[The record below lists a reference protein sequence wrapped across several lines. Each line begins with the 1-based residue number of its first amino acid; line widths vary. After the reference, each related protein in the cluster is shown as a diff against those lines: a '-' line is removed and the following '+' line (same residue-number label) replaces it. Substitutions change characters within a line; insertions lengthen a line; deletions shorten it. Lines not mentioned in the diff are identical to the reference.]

1 MKRKDWISTLALL
14 LILGIAF
21 IGEQFRSNGLWGD
34 AAINLSLVLLPLL
47 VFYIVAVVARNRKGS
62 YVKFWRML
70 SYVCIAIA
78 VFFLFAISVPFM
90 HYFNVQNRQNKV
102 KEKVGMIIADCD
114 KMLSEYDEQVKHRY
128 TTYNSDLQSAVNE
141 RKWNVLD
148 NAIPGA
154 DPHAPNFVTSTSD
167 SWKVNMFAHHSEM
180 KKNWTNLKPLFQ
192 KALIDEFDV
201 FTAAKQVN
209 ELVKQYNDFKEKLT
223 EDFERMTPLEKK
235 YKTFGNDVPQF
246 KFENKEKEWRDSVAK
261 LFTET
266 KMHVG
271 MFIIFFILA
280 LFACSGYIFFKD
292 NTVRTPRSRKNAE
305 VYELG
310 HKL

>member
-34 AAINLSLVLLPLL
+34 AAINLSLVFFPLI
-47 VFYIVAVVARNRKGS
+47 VFYIIAVVARNRKGS

-70 SYVCIAIA
+70 SYGCIAIA

-90 HYFNVQNRQNKV
+90 HYFNVQNRQNEV
-102 KEKVGMIIADCD
+102 KEKAGMIIADCD
-114 KMLSEYDEQVKHRY
+114 EILNAYDKQVNNR
-128 TTYNSDLQSAVNE
+128 TNTYASNLQSTINE
-141 RKWNVLD
+141 CKWDVLRK
-148 NAIPGA
+148 AIPDC
-154 DPHAPNFVTSTSD
+154 DPHASNFADTTAG
-167 SWKVNMFAHHSEM
+167 SWKLAMFRNHSEM
-180 KKNWTNLKPLFQ
+180 KRIWANLKPEFQ
-192 KALIDEFDV
+192 KALINDFDV

-209 ELVKQYNDFKEKLT
+209 ELVKQYNGFKETLT
-223 EDFERMTPLEKK
+223 EDFKKLTPLEKE